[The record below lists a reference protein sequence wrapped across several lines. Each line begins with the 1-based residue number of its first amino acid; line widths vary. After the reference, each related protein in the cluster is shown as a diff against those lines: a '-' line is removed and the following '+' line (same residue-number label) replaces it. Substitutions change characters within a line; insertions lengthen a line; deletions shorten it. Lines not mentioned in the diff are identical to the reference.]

1 MPNTSEALGSFAG
14 ATGVGALCLL
24 ATFLLIDGRAPN
36 LFPTVE
42 VYAKTATW
50 GIVAAVPVLA
60 ISYIAG
66 LLVISGAECAV
77 SRSFGPRAE
86 TEFADLARVSKIPAK
101 DSVAV
106 QQFAQ
111 LRQDRA
117 ILAGSAVALVF
128 LSFGALSE
136 IRNLP
141 GLKAVILCSAL
152 ATVLVAAATFY
163 AAAQK
168 GISAHQL
175 AETLAQVK

>member
-24 ATFLLIDGRAPN
+24 AMFLFIDGRARN

-106 QQFAQ
+106 
-111 LRQDRA
+111 
-117 ILAGSAVALVF
+117 
-128 LSFGALSE
+128 
-136 IRNLP
+136 
-141 GLKAVILCSAL
+141 
-152 ATVLVAAATFY
+152 
-163 AAAQK
+163 
-168 GISAHQL
+168 
-175 AETLAQVK
+175 